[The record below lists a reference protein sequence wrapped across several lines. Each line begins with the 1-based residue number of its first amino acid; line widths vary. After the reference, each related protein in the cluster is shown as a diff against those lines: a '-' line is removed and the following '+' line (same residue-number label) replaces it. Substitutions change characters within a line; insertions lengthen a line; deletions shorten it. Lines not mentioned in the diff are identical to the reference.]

1 MSIKNTLKTRYLIY
15 VILAFM
21 PSLSGCLL
29 QSLHIKGEVD
39 AESAPINESSEGGE
53 AEDENLFI

>member
-1 MSIKNTLKTRYLIY
+1 MSIKNTQTNRYLIY

-21 PSLSGCLL
+21 PSLTGCLL

-39 AESAPINESSEGGE
+39 AEAAPVIESSEGE
-53 AEDENLFI
+53 KVEDEDLFI